1 MTLSVEITN
10 FHSIKFHHH
19 EILLTQRTED
29 NGMQKAEEMAG
40 LNKRNIVPAQ
50 IVCTDYVLTK
60 AKIEEKYKTI
70 FSILALF

>member
-10 FHSIKFHHH
+10 FHSIKFNHH

-40 LNKRNIVPAQ
+40 LNKRNKS
-50 IVCTDYVLTK
+50 T
-60 AKIEEKYKTI
+60 
-70 FSILALF
+70 